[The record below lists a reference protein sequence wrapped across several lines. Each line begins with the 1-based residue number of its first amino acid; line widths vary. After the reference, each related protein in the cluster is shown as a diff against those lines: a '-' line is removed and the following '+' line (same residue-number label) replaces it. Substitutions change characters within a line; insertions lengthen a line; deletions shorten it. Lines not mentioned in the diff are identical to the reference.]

1 MQSRMRIE
9 GLIAATFSTFKK
21 DGSVDLDLIP
31 AMVERLIGEGIKGI
45 FICGTNGEGP
55 NLTIEERM
63 LIAEQYAKTINKRI
77 LLLVHVGHSSI
88 TESKKLAAHA
98 QKIGADAIS
107 SVSAFY
113 FKPGSAATMVDCM
126 AEIASAAPRLPFY
139 YYHIPAL
146 TGVAIDVL
154 EFLKLGEQKIP
165 SLAGIKYTAS
175 TLHEYQACLNYKN
188 GRFDILFGY
197 DELLLPALSVGAKG
211 AIGSTYTFA
220 APVYLQILE
229 HFKNNRITAAQ
240 EMQYNAIK
248 MIQCLAKY
256 SPIPTQKA
264 IMKIMGTDLGPC
276 RLPLNTLTDLQ
287 LNEIKG
293 RLEEAGF
300 FATLESLPVA
310 ENIAEVNGV
319 MK

>member
-1 MQSRMRIE
+1 MRVE

-21 DGSVDLDLIP
+21 DGSVDVELIP
-31 AMVERLIGEGIKGI
+31 VLVEKLISEGIKGI

-55 NLTIEERM
+55 NLTLEERM
-63 LIAEQYAKTINKRI
+63 LIAEQYAKAINKRI

-88 TESKKLAAHA
+88 AESKKLAAHA
-98 QKIGADAIS
+98 QQIGADAIS

-113 FKPGSAATMVDCM
+113 FKPGSAEVMVNCM
-126 AEIASAAPRLPFY
+126 AEIASAAPNLPFY
-139 YYHIPAL
+139 YYHIPTL
-146 TGVAIDVL
+146 TGVAIDLL

-165 SLAGIKYTAS
+165 TLAGIKYTAS

-188 GRFDILFGY
+188 GKFDILYGY

-220 APVYLQILE
+220 APMYLQIVE
-229 HFKNNRITAAQ
+229 HFNQGRIAEAQ
-240 EMQYNAIK
+240 AMQYSAIK
-248 MIQCLAKY
+248 MIQCLGKY

-264 IMKIMGTDLGPC
+264 IIKIMGIDLGPC
-276 RLPLNTLTDLQ
+276 RLPLNTLSSEQ
-287 LNEIKG
+287 VNELKG

-300 FATLESLPVA
+300 FATLKKLSVMESL
-310 ENIAEVNGV
+310 EETNGV
-319 MK
+319 LK